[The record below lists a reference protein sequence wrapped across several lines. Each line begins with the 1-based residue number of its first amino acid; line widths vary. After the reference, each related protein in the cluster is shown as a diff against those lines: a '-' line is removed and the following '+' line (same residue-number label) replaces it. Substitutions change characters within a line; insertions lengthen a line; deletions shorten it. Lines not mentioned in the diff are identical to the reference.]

1 MKFVPRCL
9 SDLFKSS
16 PKKTIRSEAA
26 RPVRF
31 LLAGHDLKFTGPFHD
46 YFSNNPRY
54 EFRIDEHPGHEIASE
69 KQSRESL
76 EWADVIFCEW
86 ALGNLVW
93 YSKHKKP
100 GQMLL
105 ARLHS
110 QEWNYRD
117 RLDYIYKTDWNRVD
131 KLLLVTPVIYDHII
145 QEFPQLGRGKAQVL
159 NCPID
164 TDAYVKA
171 GQSARKKY
179 ALGFVG
185 MVPAMKRLDL
195 ALEMLEILQREVP
208 EFSLHIKGK
217 RPEEYPWM
225 LQREEEMRWYEGLYS
240 KIKELKNPDSVI
252 FYEHG
257 SDMPEWYA
265 SVSFLLSTSDHEGCH
280 LSVAE
285 SMLAG
290 CVPSIRSWDGANR
303 IYPPR
308 FVWSTPEEGAQK
320 ILALFEENAREEAS
334 AFSRTYA
341 EERFSQGH
349 LCEQVDSMIM
359 RHFETVW
366 PAVVSG
372 KCREISSRLLPN
384 ILFVGYLA
392 SSSQSGYRIRI
403 EQEIRALARAGA
415 RIHFACCHP
424 EMNSAVLNALKV
436 ELDALPCPVSFHR
449 APSFFDMKLTAAEV
463 KALLDSLEEV
473 LQKKRIDI
481 LHCEAL
487 YCARIGTML
496 KERKPELKLFFD
508 CHGISPEEEA
518 MGGAAKTRVEKV
530 NQLEMEVL
538 FRTDLNI
545 FVSEAMQQHFRNK
558 HAYVGENYWIL
569 PCCVAESQFASD
581 REETEQRLSLPQ
593 NALIL
598 SYAGTLAA
606 WQCGEEMLR
615 LFSLLHQKESRLHF
629 LLLLPEKEQEKA
641 REWLH
646 DYGVSDESV
655 TMLEARHDE
664 VPLYLQEAH
673 AGLLLRK
680 EDPVNQVA
688 SPTKFGEYLA
698 AGLPVLLTEGIG
710 DFSALVEKEGLG
722 MIVPSSLLDTTEAN
736 DEELEQI
743 LQFLKQTVSGRDQM
757 RRRCVHYARTEL
769 HWERHAHD
777 FLKAITR

>member
-1 MKFVPRCL
+1 MKFVLRCL

-16 PKKTIRSEAA
+16 PKTTVRSEAA

-31 LLAGHDLKFTGPFHD
+31 LLAGHDLKFTGPFQT

-54 EFRIDEHPGHEIASE
+54 EFRIDEHPGHGISSE
-69 KQSRESL
+69 KQSRACL

-171 GQSARKKY
+171 GQNARNKY

-225 LQREEEMRWYEGLYS
+225 LQRKEEMRWYEGLYS

-290 CVPSIRSWDGANR
+290 CVPGIRSWDGANR

-308 FVWSTPEEGAQK
+308 FVWSTPEDGAQK
-320 ILALFEENAREEAS
+320 ILALLEENAWEEAS
-334 AFSRTYA
+334 SFSRTYA
-341 EERFSQGH
+341 EERFSQGR

-366 PAVVSG
+366 PAVVSRE
-372 KCREISSRLLPN
+372 CREINSRLLPN

-392 SSSQSGYRIRI
+392 SPGQSGYRIRI

-424 EMNSAVLNALKV
+424 EMNSAALNTLKM

-449 APSFFDMKLTAAEV
+449 APSFFDMKLTAVEA
-463 KALLDSLEEV
+463 KGLLDSLEEV
-473 LQKKRIDI
+473 LRQNSIDI
-481 LHCEAL
+481 VHGEAL
-487 YCARIGTML
+487 YSTRIAVML
-496 KERKPELKLFFD
+496 KERNPSLKVFFD

-518 MGGAAKTRVEKV
+518 MGGATAARIEAV
-530 NQLEMEVL
+530 NELEMNIL

-545 FVSEAMQQHFRNK
+545 FVSKAMQQHFRKK
-558 HAYVGENYWIL
+558 HGYAGENYRIL
-569 PCCVAESQFASD
+569 PCCVAESRFADGNKAAIRPESIPRD
-581 REETEQRLSLPQ
+581 
-593 NALIL
+593 ALVL
-598 SYAGTLAA
+598 AYAGTLAV

-615 LFSLLHQKESRLHF
+615 LFSRLSQKEKTLHL
-629 LLLLPEKEQEKA
+629 LLLLPEKEHAAALQWIRKYGIPSEGVTI
-641 REWLH
+641 REASH
-646 DYGVSDESV
+646 E
-655 TMLEARHDE
+655 E
-664 VPLYLQEAH
+664 VPAYLKTAH
-673 AGLLLRK
+673 AGLLLRRK
-680 EDPVNQVA
+680 DPVNQVA

-698 AGLPVLLTEGIG
+698 AGLPVVLTEGIG
-710 DFSALVEKEGLG
+710 DFSALVQEENIGIIADNLLLEEEG
-722 MIVPSSLLDTTEAN
+722 ITE
-736 DEELEQI
+736 EELDRILRFIRQI
-743 LQFLKQTVSGRDQM
+743 ASDRENFRE
-757 RRRCVHYARTEL
+757 RCTRYARENL
-769 HWERHAHD
+769 HWEAHAHD
-777 FLKAITR
+777 FLKEITG